1 MLISSCLSVLAEDR
15 LPRKPYCAD
24 NLDAGL
30 LVRPLGLALR
40 FPELQINPPTHQA
53 WLTFDIDSRDAA
65 FAWERA
71 LLPPPAWTTV
81 NPRRGNAHLVWAL
94 EAPVCK
100 TPQARLG
107 PLRFLASIQAGFRN
121 VLGAD
126 PNYGDL
132 LTHNPT
138 NPHWQ
143 LLIGEQRLWGLDEL
157 AGWVNLPRDG
167 DELVVVGLGRNC
179 TLFDELR
186 HWSYEAIRRHRTLRY
201 VAHWD
206 AEVLARAVALNERF
220 AVPLERQ
227 EVASTAQSVA
237 RWVWRKDATAAAA
250 FSARQSAKGRLG
262 SQRCAE
268 VRRARTA
275 DIRTKAVRLKEGG
288 RSLKVIAG
296 ELGVSKSCV
305 KKWVDQA
312 RALQPKSDTSP
323 MPGEGGGHR
332 DVLDGPGALNV
343 PESAKSS
350 VSAAPVAAGIDSLSA
365 SIPGVG
371 GRQ

>member
-53 WLTFDIDSRDAA
+53 WLTFDIDEPDAA

-71 LLPPPAWTTV
+71 LLPPPAWSTV
-81 NPRRGNAHLVWAL
+81 NPRSGHAHLVWAL

-100 TPQARLG
+100 TAHGRLG
-107 PLRFLASIQAGFRN
+107 PLRFLASIQAGFRS

-126 PNYGDL
+126 PNYGDF

-138 NPHWQ
+138 NPHWRVVV
-143 LLIGEQRLWGLDEL
+143 GEQRLWGLDEL

-167 DELVVVGLGRNC
+167 EELVVAGLGRNC

-186 HWSYEAIRRHRTLRY
+186 RWSYEAIRRHRTLRN

-206 AEVLARAVALNERF
+206 AEVFARALALNSRF
-220 AVPLERQ
+220 SAPLETR
-227 EVASTAQSVA
+227 EVTATAQSVA
-237 RWVWRKDATAAAA
+237 RWVWRHDAAVATA
-250 FSARQSAKGRLG
+250 FSARQSARGKLG
-262 SQRCAE
+262 AQRCAE

-275 DIRTKAVRLKEGG
+275 DIRAEAVRLKAEG
-288 RSLKVIAG
+288 RSLKTIADQ
-296 ELGVSKSCV
+296 LCVSKSCI
-305 KKWVDQA
+305 KKWVDQT
-312 RALQPKSDTSP
+312 RALQPKSDNSP

-332 DVLDGPGALNV
+332 DVLHGPGAPNV

-350 VSAAPVAAGIDSLSA
+350 ESAAPVAAGIGRQGI
-365 SIPGVG
+365 SIAGLG

>member
-53 WLTFDIDSRDAA
+53 WLTFDIDEPDAA

-71 LLPPPAWTTV
+71 LLPPPAWSTV
-81 NPRRGNAHLVWAL
+81 NPRSGHAHLVWAL

-100 TPQARLG
+100 SPGARLG
-107 PLRFLASIQAGFRN
+107 PLRFLAAIQAGFRD

-126 PNYGDL
+126 PSYGDL

-138 NPHWQ
+138 NPHWRV
-143 LLIGEQRLWGLDEL
+143 LIGEQRLWNLDEL
-157 AGWVNLPRDG
+157 AGWVKCPCDS
-167 DELVVVGLGRNC
+167 DELVVAGLGRNC

-186 HWSYEAIRRHRTLRY
+186 RWSYDAVRPHRTLRN
-201 VAHWD
+201 VALWE
-206 AEVLARAVALNERF
+206 AEVIARAVALNRRF
-220 AVPLERQ
+220 AVPLERR
-227 EVASTAQSVA
+227 EVAATAHSVA
-237 RWVWRKDATAAAA
+237 RWVWRQDAAAKA
-250 FSARQSAKGRLG
+250 KFSARQSAKGRLG
-262 SQRCAE
+262 AQRCGE

-275 DIRTKAVRLKEGG
+275 DMRAAAVRLNVAG
-288 RSLKVIAG
+288 RSLKVIADEFG
-296 ELGVSKSCV
+296 LSKSCI
-305 KKWVDQA
+305 KKWVDQG
-312 RALQPKSDTSP
+312 RALQPKSDNSP
-323 MPGEGGGHR
+323 VPGEGGGQR
-332 DVLDGPGALNV
+332 DVFHGPGANNEPV
-343 PESAKSS
+343 SAKIR
-350 VSAAPVAAGIDSLSA
+350 VSAAPAAAGVDSLGV
-365 SIPGVG
+365 SIAGLG